1 MQTRTL
7 VCATLFLIWS
17 APFSLAGDKLSGDEL
32 RDLFPGHFRAVVSG
46 LISFQITARGDGSL
60 SAISPRGKKDR
71 GRWSVRAG
79 KLCIE
84 FDNWLGA
91 RARCTAIM
99 QDAGWYIGSA
109 VKFKRV

>member
-17 APFSLAGDKLSGDEL
+17 TPLSLAGDKLSGDEL
-32 RDLFPGHFRAVVSG
+32 RDLFPGRFRAVVSG
-46 LISFQITARGDGSL
+46 LVSFQITARGDGSL

-79 KLCIE
+79 KLCCHH
-84 FDNWLGA
+84 A
-91 RARCTAIM
+91 RR
-99 QDAGWYIGSA
+99 
-109 VKFKRV
+109 

>member
-17 APFSLAGDKLSGDEL
+17 APLSLAGEKLSGDEL
-32 RDLFPGHFRAVVSG
+32 RDLFPGRFQAVVNG
-46 LISFQITARGDGSL
+46 LVSFQITARGDGSL
-60 SAISPRGKKDR
+60 SAISPRGKKDQ
-71 GRWSVRAG
+71 GHWSVRAG

-99 QDAGWYIGSA
+99 QDADWYIGSA
-109 VKFKRV
+109 VKFRRV